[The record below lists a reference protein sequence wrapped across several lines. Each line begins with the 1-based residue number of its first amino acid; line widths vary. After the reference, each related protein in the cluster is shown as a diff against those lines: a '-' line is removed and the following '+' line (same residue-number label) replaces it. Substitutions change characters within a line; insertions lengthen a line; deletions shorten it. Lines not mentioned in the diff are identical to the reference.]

1 MASTS
6 GKCQKMPKGNST
18 FKGTQELWSSGARRT
33 AITEKRESLRVRW
46 WSQVGM
52 DLGTFVTL
60 GGDWGSCG
68 QAEGP
73 AGERDTGK
81 AFCSH
86 LWGVRNL
93 ALNTVKCSGTCWV
106 SVPGRGLEGS
116 AELSWKTGWTS
127 LVLLMLWEQ
136 KHTEQKGGVCQYV
149 NVHPSKTSHKA
160 WSCAHTNI
168 RTPTS
173 ASVTQPPSLL
183 SDSRDLCVTNSSL
196 L

>member
-1 MASTS
+1 MKQWGQANCDYREKRIAPSEVVITGGHGS
-6 GKCQKMPKGNST
+6 GDLCHSRWGLRV
-18 FKGTQELWSSGARRT
+18 LWAGGGPCWGKRHWKSFLLSLVRSEKLGIEHSQMLRYLLSFGAR
-33 AITEKRESLRVRW
+33 
-46 WSQVGM
+46 Q
-52 DLGTFVTL
+52 
-60 GGDWGSCG
+60 
-68 QAEGP
+68 
-73 AGERDTGK
+73 
-81 AFCSH
+81 
-86 LWGVRNL
+86 
-93 ALNTVKCSGTCWV
+93 
-106 SVPGRGLEGS
+106 GS

-136 KHTEQKGGVCQYV
+136 KHAKQKGCVCQYV
-149 NVHPSKTSHKA
+149 IVHPSKTSHKA